1 MDKFSYIE
9 QNGKTSYGV
18 VSLVVDKEADVNSL
32 PQDVAPGST
41 CFVIENSSAYMFK
54 VERGWEPLD

>member
-1 MDKFSYIE
+1 MFSYTE
-9 QNGKTSYGV
+9 QNGKTVYGV
-18 VSLVVDKEADVNSL
+18 VSLVVDTEADVSTL

-54 VERGWEPLD
+54 IEGGWKPLD